1 MIVGEIIDLLIT
13 SGNKDDRTPLRTK
26 NFAMYD
32 VIMLRKRAIVETI
45 IDQLK
50 NIFQIEHSRYRS
62 PLNFFTNV
70 FSGLIAYNF
79 TEKKPSLNINFV
91 KTHQLG
97 LNL

>member
-1 MIVGEIIDLLIT
+1 MKSKLL
-13 SGNKDDRTPLRTK
+13 TP
-26 NFAMYD
+26 MYD

-50 NIFQIEHSRYRS
+50 NIFQVEHSRYRS

-70 FSGLIAYNF
+70 FSALIAYNF
-79 TEKKPSLNINFV
+79 SDKKPSLNISFV
-91 KTHQLG
+91 KTNQLC